1 MRVQE
6 QVQEELLELGVVTQD
21 HARRLAGS
29 RREHDVLRDKG
40 RPHGLDRGPDR
51 RAQVERMLRPLT
63 RPGERTEPIEKAL
76 HPVDLMGDGPTEVLD
91 ELLVAPAAWQ
101 ELRKRLDRNQ
111 RVLDL
116 VGDTRRE
123 HLEIGEPLGAPPLHL
138 ERLVRRQI
146 AEDGDG
152 TQHPACLIVKG

>member
-1 MRVQE
+1 MHGDWPAAAE
-6 QVQEELLELGVVTQD
+6 STTFF
-21 HARRLAGS
+21 ATKAG
-29 RREHDVLRDKG
+29 
-40 RPHGLDRGPDR
+40 
-51 RAQVERMLRPLT
+51 RMASIA
-63 RPGERTEPIEKAL
+63 EPIEKAL

-91 ELLVAPAAWQ
+91 ELLVAPAAWE
-101 ELRKRLDRNQ
+101 ELRKRLDRNE